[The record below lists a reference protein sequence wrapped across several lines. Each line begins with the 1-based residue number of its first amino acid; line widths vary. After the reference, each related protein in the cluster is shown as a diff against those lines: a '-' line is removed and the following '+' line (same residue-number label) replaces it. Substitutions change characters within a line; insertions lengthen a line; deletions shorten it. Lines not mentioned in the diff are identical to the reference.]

1 MLLNLDR
8 LASLKT
14 FWSTLLQSGN
24 RPRKTGCLP
33 EYLYVID
40 TERCSIIFYT
50 MSTCPHIFTVRTQ
63 REPLKPVPNVELV
76 LEPDCTGLHS
86 PVYLDIGKED
96 YNDKVGWG

>member
-1 MLLNLDR
+1 
-8 LASLKT
+8 
-14 FWSTLLQSGN
+14 
-24 RPRKTGCLP
+24 
-33 EYLYVID
+33 
-40 TERCSIIFYT
+40 

-86 PVYLDIGKED
+86 PAYLDIGKED